1 MLNCLISSQHS
12 DEAIF
17 CFSLIYIYVNKEIQ
31 EFTPDN
37 LKLSSV
43 VILTFIL
50 NAMKNTMKHIS
61 NLTELSEVAVLDIAH
76 PVM

>member
-12 DEAIF
+12 DKAIF